1 MGVSKNS
8 MIGNA
13 GVDFRGVLFT
23 LNTTYRKLEFGASLK
38 TS

>member
-1 MGVSKNS
+1 MLNRKLDDNKS
-8 MIGNA
+8 I
-13 GVDFRGVLFT
+13 RFT

>member
-13 GVDFRGVLFT
+13 GVDFRGVLIKFNI
-23 LNTTYRKLEFGASLK
+23 LWFSYRIIHSR
-38 TS
+38 